1 MNQFERF
8 RVAFS
13 GDVTLADLF
22 DRLGSANGDAPLV
35 EEADTG
41 LKLTFAEAAERVA
54 RMSGGIR
61 AKINEGDP
69 VVVNAPN
76 GYEFF
81 LICLAIIRAGGV
93 AVPVNPQMRD
103 EEIEYVKNDSG
114 ASLTIQSADE
124 VMGDPVEP
132 AEATPDEVAGIF
144 YTSGTTGKPKGAKL
158 SHKALLGS
166 GVMMAAYPASLRRDE
181 CVSGMPVAHI
191 AGFSLMLMLAC
202 GGIPVFM
209 LPKFRPDRALD
220 AIEERRATM
229 FIGVPAMYRMM
240 VEAGA
245 EERDLRSVRLWA
257 SGADVMPEDLIRKF
271 KKMGAI
277 ATLPLVGASVGE
289 AAFVDGYGMV
299 ELGGGVAVRFSLPM
313 MNVPFASNV
322 VSPLPGYKLR
332 VIDDETGEDV
342 RIGQVGELVVKGP
355 GVMKGYHGKEDATKE
370 AITEDGWLR
379 TGDLARKGP
388 LGLVQFAGRKK
399 HVIKHG
405 GYSVFAVEVERS
417 LEENPA
423 VAEAAVIGLPDE
435 RKGEIPVAVVR
446 LKNGGGT
453 SEKELVEWAREHMA
467 DYKSPRQIKIVD
479 ELPRT
484 GTEKVQKDVLLKLFE
499 SEEKE

>member
-1 MNQFERF
+1 M
-8 RVAFS
+8 A
-13 GDVTLADLF
+13 
-22 DRLGSANGDAPLV
+22 
-35 EEADTG
+35 
-41 LKLTFAEAAERVA
+41 
-54 RMSGGIR
+54 GGIR
-61 AKINEGDP
+61 QKIEPGDS

-103 EEIEYVKNDSG
+103 EEIEYVKDDSG
-114 ASLTIQSADE
+114 AKLTVRSCDE
-124 VMGDPVEP
+124 VMGEPVEAADADP
-132 AEATPDEVAGIF
+132 GDVAGVF
-144 YTSGTTGKPKGAKL
+144 YTSGTTGKPKGAQL

-166 GVMMAAYPASLRRDE
+166 GVMMAAYPAQLRRDE
-181 CVSGMPVAHI
+181 AVSGMPVAHI
-191 AGFSLMLMLAC
+191 AGFSILLMLAC
-202 GGIPVFM
+202 GGIPVFL
-209 LPKFRPDRALD
+209 LPKFRPDTALD

-240 VEAGA
+240 LEAGA

-257 SGADVMPEDLIRKF
+257 SGADVMPEELIRKF

-299 ELGGGVAVRFSLPM
+299 ELGGGVAIRFSLPM
-313 MNVPFASNV
+313 MNLPIASNV

-332 VIDDETGEDV
+332 VIDDETGDDV
-342 RIGQVGELVVKGP
+342 RLGQVGELVVKGP
-355 GVMKGYHGKEDATKE
+355 GVMKGYHGKDDATKE
-370 AITEDGWLR
+370 TITEDGWLR
-379 TGDLARKGP
+379 TGDLARRGP

-405 GYSVFAVEVERS
+405 GYSVFAVEVERTM
-417 LEENPA
+417 EEHPD
-423 VAEAAVIGLPDE
+423 VVECAVIGLPDD

-446 LKNGGGT
+446 LGSGDVGT
-453 SEKELVEWAREHMA
+453 KELVDWAREHMA
-467 DYKSPRQIKIVD
+467 DYKAPRQVKIVD

-484 GTEKVQKDVLLKLFE
+484 GTEKVQKDELLKLFQE
-499 SEEKE
+499 DDGKGD